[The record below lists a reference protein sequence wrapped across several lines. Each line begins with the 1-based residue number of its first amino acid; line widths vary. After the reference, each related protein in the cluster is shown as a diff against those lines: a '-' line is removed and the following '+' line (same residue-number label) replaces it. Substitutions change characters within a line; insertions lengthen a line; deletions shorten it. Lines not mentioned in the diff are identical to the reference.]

1 VQAFNEKRSSSRFP
15 PEDSNAMIRIPAA
28 IVPHLWR
35 PARLAWSR
43 PRRSGTRARA
53 AAIVLALCGFALA
66 HPLAEA
72 VAAPRTQEAFLKT
85 LSAAD
90 RALFEEYLSAKALHD
105 FKSDAYW
112 REVSDKR
119 ALRRGK
125 RGRGEAVTAKD
136 YVSTFPPKYAG
147 PELPAALAKR
157 WEAFQAREDE
167 KKDKEPPKPKPGI
180 VEFLAFAEDEYGFKP
195 ERIPEREF
203 KLRYAREAVRLGLTG
218 DQVVRVYAL
227 ETSGLGTADM
237 VSGIHPI
244 KKTGTPISTAIGYAQ
259 LLVANTTDELVKH
272 GPKFLAR
279 LKAMAGDHN
288 YEPARRRALAD
299 KHDKLAAML
308 KAARSVPHR
317 WDAHVAFARTKRGM
331 GIHAINLDGDI
342 GPWLQV
348 VKLHG
353 LKEMAEKAGI
363 AALTGAEIELMNLAG
378 PGTGLEMMRPA
389 ARNAPTPNFFE
400 RGAYFRNT
408 IVRDKTSAELLV
420 ALDKRMD
427 TNLTNSG
434 AIEFA
439 EAFREAASEV
449 ASGR

>member
-1 VQAFNEKRSSSRFP
+1 MS
-15 PEDSNAMIRIPAA
+15 MT
-28 IVPHLWR
+28 
-35 PARLAWSR
+35 
-43 PRRSGTRARA
+43 GTRREGRA
-53 AAIVLALCGFALA
+53 LICFVLVALMLAGTSFRSAALA
-66 HPLAEA
+66 RSPSQDFA
-72 VAAPRTQEAFLKT
+72 RT
-85 LSAAD
+85 LSASE
-90 RALFEEYLSAKALHD
+90 RKVFEDYLSAKETHA

-112 REVSDKR
+112 KDVADKK
-119 ALRRGK
+119 AVRRGK
-125 RGRGEAVTAKD
+125 RKSGSAVTAAD
-136 YVSTFPPKYAG
+136 YVTTFPQKYAG

-157 WEAFQAREDE
+157 WEAFQAKQEEE
-167 KKDKEPPKPKPGI
+167 KPSEPPKPRPGI
-180 VEFLAFAEDEYGFKP
+180 AEFLAYGEEEYGFVP

-203 KLRYAREAVRLGLTG
+203 KLRYAREALSVGLTG

-244 KKTGTPISTAIGYAQ
+244 KKTGKPISTAIGYAQ

-272 GPKFLAR
+272 GSKFLTR
-279 LKAMAGDHN
+279 LKAMSESRSASG
-288 YEPARRRALAD
+288 ERRRALVD
-299 KHDKLAAML
+299 KHDKLAKML

-317 WDAHVAFARTKRGM
+317 WDAHVAFARTQRGM

-348 VKLHG
+348 IKLHG

-389 ARNAPTPNFFE
+389 ARDAATTNFFA
-400 RGAYFRNT
+400 RDAYFRNT
-408 IVRDKTSAELLV
+408 IVRDKTSSQLLV

-427 TNLTNSG
+427 DNIRNEG

-439 EAFREAASEV
+439 EVFREAAAEV

>member
-1 VQAFNEKRSSSRFP
+1 MV
-15 PEDSNAMIRIPAA
+15 
-28 IVPHLWR
+28 
-35 PARLAWSR
+35 
-43 PRRSGTRARA
+43 
-53 AAIVLALCGFALA
+53 ALA
-66 HPLAEA
+66 VA
-72 VAAPRTQEAFLKT
+72 VVWSLPSPAGARTSQDFAQT
-85 LSAAD
+85 LSSAD
-90 RALFEEYLSAKALHD
+90 RALFEEYLSAKATHD

-112 REVSDKR
+112 RGVSDKKSQ
-119 ALRRGK
+119 RRGK
-125 RGRGEAVTAKD
+125 RARGETVTAKD
-136 YVSTFPPKYAG
+136 YVTSFPPKYDG

-157 WEAFQAREDE
+157 WQAFQEEDDK
-167 KKDKEPPKPKPGI
+167 KKDREPPKPKPGI
-180 VEFLAFAEDEYGFKP
+180 AEFLDYAEVEYGFRP

-203 KLRYAREAVRLGLTG
+203 KLRYAREALKLGLTG

-279 LKAMAGDHN
+279 LQAMATDRN
-288 YEPARRRALAD
+288 YDAERRRALAA
-299 KHDKLAAML
+299 KHDKLATML
-308 KAARSVPHR
+308 KAARSIPHR
-317 WDAHVAFARTKRGM
+317 WDQHVAFARTRRGM

-353 LKEMAEKAGI
+353 LKEMADKAGM
-363 AALTGAEIELMNLAG
+363 ANLTGAEIELMNLAG
-378 PGTGLEMMRPA
+378 PGTALEMMRPA
-389 ARNAPTPNFFE
+389 AKNAATTNFFE
-400 RGAYFRNT
+400 RSAYFRNT

-427 TNLTNSG
+427 QNLTNSG

-439 EAFREAASEV
+439 ETFREAAS
-449 ASGR
+449 GR

>member
-1 VQAFNEKRSSSRFP
+1 MTAAPTGAPTMRAILAGLACAVLCLAGLTGSASAAARSS
-15 PEDSNAMIRIPAA
+15 EK
-28 IVPHLWR
+28 
-35 PARLAWSR
+35 
-43 PRRSGTRARA
+43 
-53 AAIVLALCGFALA
+53 FA
-66 HPLAEA
+66 
-72 VAAPRTQEAFLKT
+72 KT
-85 LSAAD
+85 LAPAE
-90 RALFEEYLSAKALHD
+90 RKVFEDYLSAKATHE

-112 REVSDKR
+112 REVSDKK

-125 RGRGEAVTAKD
+125 RGRSETVIAAD
-136 YVSTFPPKYAG
+136 YVTTFPPKYAG

-157 WEAFQAREDE
+157 WDAYQAEDE
-167 KKDKEPPKPKPGI
+167 KDKTKEPPKPKPGI
-180 VEFLAFAEDEYGFKP
+180 TEFLSYAKAEYDFEP
-195 ERIPEREF
+195 ERVPEREF
-203 KLRYAREAVRLGLTG
+203 KLRYAREALSLGLTG

-259 LLVANTTDELVKH
+259 LLVANTTDELAKH
-272 GPKFLAR
+272 GAKFLSR
-279 LKAMAGDHN
+279 LKAMSADRSLGPD
-288 YEPARRRALAD
+288 RRRALAD
-299 KHDKLAAML
+299 KHEKLAAMI

-317 WDAHVAFARTKRGM
+317 WDQHVAFARTRRGM

-348 VKLHG
+348 IKLYG
-353 LKEMAEKAGI
+353 LKEMADNAGMK
-363 AALTGAEIELMNLAG
+363 ALTGAEIELMNLAG

-389 ARNAPTPNFFE
+389 AKNAATTNFFA
-400 RGAYFRNT
+400 RDAYFRNT
-408 IVRDKTSAELLV
+408 IVREKSSAELLV

-427 TNLTNSG
+427 DNLTNTG

-439 EAFREAASEV
+439 EVFREANADV

>member
-1 VQAFNEKRSSSRFP
+1 MMRVSRMMSP
-15 PEDSNAMIRIPAA
+15 PTFCPACARGLRPVLSALLA
-28 IVPHLWR
+28 I
-35 PARLAWSR
+35 AGAWLLVA
-43 PRRSGTRARA
+43 PGD
-53 AAIVLALCGFALA
+53 
-66 HPLAEA
+66 A
-72 VAAPRTQEAFLKT
+72 VAAPRSQEVFLKS
-85 LSAAD
+85 LSPPD
-90 RALFEEYLSAKALHD
+90 RKLFEDYLSAKAVHD

-112 REVSDKR
+112 REVTDKR

-125 RGRGEAVTAKD
+125 KGRGEEITSRD
-136 YVSTFPPKYAG
+136 YVKTFPPKYDG

-157 WEAFQAREDE
+157 WAAFQEQDQKE
-167 KKDKEPPKPKPGI
+167 KDKEPPKPKPG
-180 VEFLAFAEDEYGFKP
+180 VAEFLAFAREEYAFTP
-195 ERIPEREF
+195 ERIPEAEF
-203 KLRYAREAVRLGLTG
+203 KLRYAREATALGLTG

-279 LKAMAGDHN
+279 LKAMASDRN
-288 YEPARRRALAD
+288 YDPARRRALAE
-299 KHDKLAAML
+299 KHDKLATML
-308 KAARSVPHR
+308 KSARSVPHR
-317 WDAHVAFARTKRGM
+317 WDAHVAFARTRKGM

-353 LKEMAEKAGI
+353 LKDMAEKAGI

-427 TNLTNSG
+427 QNLTNAG

-439 EAFREAASEV
+439 EAFRQVSREV